1 MQWLIPGLISAGF
14 IGLGLFLLTKEIRF
28 SLGQATAKANVVG
41 KDFYLDNTIGP
52 GWRLPGFYLLCE
64 VGATD
69 AKPACQGTVRIN
81 FFSWLTMQ
89 NGQQIGVRYNR
100 SDGRDMRLSRSLGNW
115 PGCAFL
121 FIVGGIQ
128 VFMVL
133 KALK

>member
-1 MQWLIPGLISAGF
+1 MQWLIPGLIGAGF

-28 SLGQATAKANVVG
+28 SLGHGTAQANVVG
-41 KDFYLDNTIGP
+41 KDFYLDHTIGP
-52 GWRLPGFYLLCE
+52 DWRWPGFYLLCD

-81 FFSWLTMQ
+81 LLSWLTIQ
-89 NGQQIGVRYNR
+89 NGQQVNVRYNR

-115 PGCAFL
+115 PACAFL

-128 VFMVL
+128 IFTVL
-133 KALK
+133 KGLK

>member
-28 SLGQATAKANVVG
+28 SLGQATAKANVIG

-64 VGATD
+64 VGAMD

-81 FFSWLTMQ
+81 LFSWLTMQ
-89 NGQQIGVRYNR
+89 NGQQIDVRYNR
-100 SDGRDMRLSRSLGNW
+100 SDARDMRLSRSLGNW
-115 PGCAFL
+115 PACVFL
-121 FIVGGIQ
+121 FVVGGIQ
-128 VFMVL
+128 IFMVI